1 MAGTELGTQVQASTF
16 TERGD
21 EVMAEVMTLIT
32 DESQTSHE
40 AELVREFYNDYIDME
55 SRNTLGMEP
64 VLPLLEEIRAI
75 EDMDGLTAYICL
87 LYTSNGGVLHAP
99 VFPWCG
105 IKTPKE
111 AAADS

>member
-1 MAGTELGTQVQASTF
+1 MGNSDISGNVTAELETDPKEDFNAAVNQEWMAGTELGTQVQASTF

-64 VLPLLEEIRAI
+64 VLPLLEKY
-75 EDMDGLTAYICL
+75 G
-87 LYTSNGGVLHAP
+87 P
-99 VFPWCG
+99 
-105 IKTPKE
+105 
-111 AAADS
+111 